1 MFPQWFIK
9 DKKLLEE
16 NSRIDNLLDL
26 AVEIDR
32 FSTFIDNIEISSL
45 VWFIWKFWSWKS
57 NFLNQIKT
65 KYNEDAKWFEF
76 DAWKYPERQDLWEN
90 FILDIAEEISN
101 DDLTNSKRKIEWKN
115 TTIWVEKLTQY
126 CSGLWIWNFS
136 DLLKTSPTKRIIELQ
151 NILLNLLS
159 KVTENNIYI
168 ILEDIDR
175 SWDNWIYFLETLNH
189 FLKNLKIE
197 KRIIVIVPIWQ
208 ESYEKENLK
217 VSYLKSLDYFYNF
230 SLKDVKLN
238 LLVEKLFIEEII
250 RDSNKKWQIT
260 TFLEWIFIEFSEQIT
275 MRLLKH
281 ILRNANLNYI
291 ALLKKHTK
299 WIDWRLSILFETAKY
314 IKNEQWDV
322 YISNWNK
329 RKTIWWNE
337 SIFSALLDCA
347 IQENNRIRWSIYN
360 SIYDENYNWDIKEI
374 KPKTFN
380 YKIPFRISN
389 INYKEVTVDDKVIYY
404 ANHFDDTKS
413 YFWITDDYLI

>member
-1 MFPQWFIK
+1 MFSQGFIK

-26 AVEIDR
+26 SVEIDR

-45 VWFIWKFWSWKS
+45 VGFIGRFGSGKS

-65 KYNEDAKWFEF
+65 KYGEDANWFEF

-101 DDLTNSKRKIEWKN
+101 EDLESSKRKIEGKN
-115 TTIWVEKLTQY
+115 PTVWVEKLTQF
-126 CSGLWIWNFS
+126 CSGLGIGNFA

-159 KVTENNIYI
+159 QVKENNIYI

-175 SWDNWIYFLETLNH
+175 SGDNGIYFLETLNH
-189 FLKNLKIE
+189 FLKNIEIE
-197 KRIIVIVPIWQ
+197 KRIIVIVPIGQ
-208 ESYEKENLK
+208 ESYEKESLK
-217 VSYLKSLDYFYNF
+217 ISYLKSLDYFYNF

-238 LLVEKLFIEEII
+238 LLVEKLFIDEII
-250 RDSNKKWQIT
+250 RDSNKKGQIT
-260 TFLEWIFIEFSEQIT
+260 TFLEGIFIEFSEQIT

-299 WIDWRLSILFETAKY
+299 GIDWRLSILFETAKY
-314 IKNEQWDV
+314 IKNQQGEI
-322 YISNWNK
+322 YISNWIK
-329 RKTIWWNE
+329 RKTIGGNE

-347 IQENNRIRWSIYN
+347 IQENHRIRGSIYN
-360 SIYDENYNWDIKEI
+360 SIYEEHYNGDVKEI

-389 INYKEVTVDDKVIYY
+389 INYKEVNVDDKVLYY
-404 ANHFDDTKS
+404 TNSFDDTKS
-413 YFWITDDYLI
+413 YFGVTDDYLI

>member
-1 MFPQWFIK
+1 MFSQWFIK

-26 AVEIDR
+26 SVEIDR

-45 VWFIWKFWSWKS
+45 VWFIWRFWSWKS

-101 DDLTNSKRKIEWKN
+101 EDLENSKRKIEWKN
-115 TTIWVEKLTQY
+115 PTVWVEKLTQY
-126 CSGLWIWNFS
+126 CSWLWIWNFA

-159 KVTENNIYI
+159 QVKENNIYI

-189 FLKNLKIE
+189 FLKNIEIE

-208 ESYEKENLK
+208 ESYEKESLK
-217 VSYLKSLDYFYNF
+217 ISYLKSLDYFYNF

-238 LLVEKLFIEEII
+238 LLVEKLFIDEII

-314 IKNEQWDV
+314 IKNQQWEI
-322 YISNWNK
+322 YIANWIK
-329 RKTIWWNE
+329 RKTIWWSE
-337 SIFSALLDCA
+337 SIFSALLDCI
-347 IQENNRIRWSIYN
+347 IQENHRIRWRNYDTIYEEEHTWWLRKMKPRTFSYTSPVKIQN
-360 SIYDENYNWDIKEI
+360 IDYNWL
-374 KPKTFN
+374 
-380 YKIPFRISN
+380 
-389 INYKEVTVDDKVIYY
+389 EVNDSILYY
-404 ANHFDDTKS
+404 TDNFDNSKN
-413 YFWITDDYLI
+413 YFWICDDYLI